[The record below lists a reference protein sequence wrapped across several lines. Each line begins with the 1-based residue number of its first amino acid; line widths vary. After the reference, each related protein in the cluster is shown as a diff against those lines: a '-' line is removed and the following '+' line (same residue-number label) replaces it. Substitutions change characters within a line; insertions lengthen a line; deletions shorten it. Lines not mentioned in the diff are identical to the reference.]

1 MIPKRLDTLL
11 KAIPMMDKQVV
22 PPTERSG
29 LNPFLIPIARSKE
42 SKGNG
47 GVLCYIRWPTQKDDM
62 DLQLVE
68 TTEAGGIVLKA
79 MTTDQYLV
87 RQAAELDYIGHPFA
101 GELIDMINSG
111 EEKPLYESGDCQS
124 LFKTGKFRAETEE
137 EKRVVLDKW
146 LLLKVGHF
154 PDCYFRIANNFI
166 DTNNE
171 VSAMVICERA
181 MGAFYGW
188 GHALYIF
195 SKILQRIPGRE
206 KEAKDAAKTA
216 MSMPSWT
223 IAQSREELEKCA
235 TTAGFTSLKILSEM
249 HDFRASDP
257 REKDVAEG
265 LNPIQVTLDQAA
277 HLMDAV
283 AFGKNDFSWDL
294 ERDNIAQKYRDGGYP
309 EMADFIQ
316 ST

>member
-1 MIPKRLDTLL
+1 
-11 KAIPMMDKQVV
+11 
-22 PPTERSG
+22 
-29 LNPFLIPIARSKE
+29 
-42 SKGNG
+42 
-47 GVLCYIRWPTQKDDM
+47 
-62 DLQLVE
+62 
-68 TTEAGGIVLKA
+68 
-79 MTTDQYLV
+79 
-87 RQAAELDYIGHPFA
+87 
-101 GELIDMINSG
+101 
-111 EEKPLYESGDCQS
+111 
-124 LFKTGKFRAETEE
+124 
-137 EKRVVLDKW
+137 
-146 LLLKVGHF
+146 
-154 PDCYFRIANNFI
+154 
-166 DTNNE
+166 
-171 VSAMVICERA
+171 
-181 MGAFYGW
+181 
-188 GHALYIF
+188 
-195 SKILQRIPGRE
+195 
-206 KEAKDAAKTA
+206 
-216 MSMPSWT
+216 MPSWT